1 MPGYNPDDYNL
12 AGAFAEIEH
21 ELMESMMRNMRRHQK
36 EEEQEGFE
44 WSQWQAEQLRDLER
58 YRLENKDKFT
68 EDFKAINDM
77 IADMIRQARATGK
90 ADEEISILEAIQM
103 GWNRGKKKKGVSG
116 EFFKQNDRKMNA
128 LIKATT
134 QDMEKAE
141 HAILRKANDE
151 YRKTIFNAVA
161 IANTGSLGYD
171 KCIDIATRDMRR
183 AGLRCVEYKNGSRHS
198 LEDYADMVI
207 KTTTKRAY
215 LTGEG
220 EMRAEWG
227 ISTVILNKRSSACPL
242 CLPWVGKVMID
253 DVWSNGGKGDG
264 KYPLLSHAIAEGL
277 YHPRC
282 KDSHTTFFPG
292 ISTEDSK
299 WTKKELQQ
307 LEEENKTEAKQKEAE
322 RQAKVHEREAEFA
335 IDPEEKQN
343 RQSMAEQSQRQA
355 DLEAEKLVRIAEGY
369 EEETIPRQPTDMA
382 ERRKQRLAERK
393 AQKGSRPVAA
403 QGIYYDDGINEKQRE
418 IIEQLAEEY
427 KTRLNEVL
435 PGAKKA
441 AGEVTMSGTTMR
453 LSSKSVIDAIHEFA
467 HTLANSS
474 ADKYGLT
481 HDQEFW
487 DEIKRIRREYR
498 KSVGDDT
505 SRWISSYEHSSRSVD
520 EFFAEAFAHAK
531 ASEMGIDLPKKYG
544 SDSMYS
550 QQVLDAV
557 NKYFK
562 KVIAKP
568 EETGYN
574 NTPLRKS
581 NKELAEVY
589 NRSVEQGWISA
600 LCGLRNYV
608 KQYNLLYDSVVGT
621 QTIDGVTVLGVSD
634 HFMDRVIGTAV
645 DPKIFKEQ
653 HRKISRSG
661 VPVEDIFNTLKSG
674 VSRAPIQN
682 QKTGEYSQTYY
693 GKKSVVTINPVSGI
707 LIQCNP
713 N

>member
-335 IDPEEKQN
+335 LDPEEK
-343 RQSMAEQSQRQA
+343 RAKRVLA
-355 DLEAEKLVRIAEGY
+355 
-369 EEETIPRQPTDMA
+369 
-382 ERRKQRLAERK
+382 RRKA
-393 AQKGSRPVAA
+393 
-403 QGIYYDDGINEKQRE
+403 
-418 IIEQLAEEY
+418 
-427 KTRLNEVL
+427 
-435 PGAKKA
+435 
-441 AGEVTMSGTTMR
+441 
-453 LSSKSVIDAIHEFA
+453 
-467 HTLANSS
+467 
-474 ADKYGLT
+474 
-481 HDQEFW
+481 
-487 DEIKRIRREYR
+487 
-498 KSVGDDT
+498 
-505 SRWISSYEHSSRSVD
+505 
-520 EFFAEAFAHAK
+520 
-531 ASEMGIDLPKKYG
+531 
-544 SDSMYS
+544 
-550 QQVLDAV
+550 
-557 NKYFK
+557 
-562 KVIAKP
+562 
-568 EETGYN
+568 
-574 NTPLRKS
+574 
-581 NKELAEVY
+581 ELAELEGPALRERIGQWGQAEHYTNIGLLSRRVRY
-589 NRSVEQGWISA
+589 YTGGDKYRPKYFNITDRWIVGEKNSRPKVIHSNKVE
-600 LCGLRNYV
+600 V
-608 KQYNLLYDSVVGT
+608 
-621 QTIDGVTVLGVSD
+621 DGVTYKVDGRYVKLKPSKNEIRIAKLISD
-634 HFMDRVIGTAV
+634 RIGTEV
-645 DPKIFKEQ
+645 RILPKIDYPLGKKTPDYIIRGREYDL
-653 HRKISRSG
+653 KTITGAGNS
-661 VPVEDIFNTLKSG
+661 TLRDAVKRKSG
-674 VSRAPIQN
+674 QSRNFIFDVTNSKLTDNNISQ
-682 QKTGEYSQTYY
+682 QLHMMYSDYHTEFVDEIIIIRGDIIEAVY
-693 GKKSVVTINPVSGI
+693 KRK
-707 LIQCNP
+707 
-713 N
+713 

>member
-36 EEEQEGFE
+36 EEEQEGIE

-335 IDPEEKQN
+335 LDPEEKKAKQ
-343 RQSMAEQSQRQA
+343 ALTEQILRQA
-355 DLEAEKLVRIAEGY
+355 DLESGQPNRIVEGY
-369 EEETIPRQPTDMA
+369 EENDRSVA
-382 ERRKQRLAERK
+382 ESVSSYAKGNSAGVWPQGGTLIEKDKLDSLIMYGKERGIKLANFENYDGDVKLLEEFIDQLDDAVKDFPSVVNGRKQFRLQLSFKMDDHDYAVTNGSTITINGFVFRSREALKRDYEDK
-393 AQKGSRPVAA
+393 VIHNWFAKDTDYRSIATHEAAHVITNVYQKKYA
-403 QGIYYDDGINEKQRE
+403 GIFTSINAGKTRHEIKRT
-418 IIEQLAEEY
+418 IIEQIGEY
-427 KTRLNEVL
+427 AT
-435 PGAKKA
+435 
-441 AGEVTMSGTTMR
+441 
-453 LSSKSVIDAIHEFA
+453 
-467 HTLANSS
+467 
-474 ADKYGLT
+474 
-481 HDQEFW
+481 Q
-487 DEIKRIRREYR
+487 DEKELI
-498 KSVGDDT
+498 
-505 SRWISSYEHSSRSVD
+505 
-520 EFFAEAFAHAK
+520 AEAF
-531 ASEMGIDLPKKYG
+531 
-544 SDSMYS
+544 S
-550 QQVLDAV
+550 Q
-557 NKYFK
+557 Y
-562 KVIAKP
+562 
-568 EETGYN
+568 
-574 NTPLRKS
+574 KS
-581 NKELAEVY
+581 G
-589 NRSVEQGWISA
+589 NRSE
-600 LCGLRNYV
+600 L
-608 KQYNLLYDSVVGT
+608 
-621 QTIDGVTVLGVSD
+621 VLNILG
-634 HFMDRVIGTAV
+634 FC
-645 DPKIFKEQ
+645 
-653 HRKISRSG
+653 
-661 VPVEDIFNTLKSG
+661 
-674 VSRAPIQN
+674 
-682 QKTGEYSQTYY
+682 
-693 GKKSVVTINPVSGI
+693 GI
-707 LIQCNP
+707 L
-713 N
+713 

>member
-103 GWNRGKKKKGVSG
+103 GWNRGRKKKGVSG

-264 KYPLLSHAIAEGL
+264 EYPLLSHAIAEGL

-282 KDSHTTFFPG
+282 KDSHATFFPG
-292 ISTEDSK
+292 ISTEGSK

-307 LEEENKTEAKQKEAE
+307 LEEENKAEAKQKEAE

-335 IDPEEKQN
+335 LDPEEKQN

-369 EEETIPRQPTDMA
+369 EEERIQQNT
-382 ERRKQRLAERK
+382 
-393 AQKGSRPVAA
+393 AA
-403 QGIYYDDGINEKQRE
+403 HQEE
-418 IIEQLAEEY
+418 AIE
-427 KTRLNEVL
+427 
-435 PGAKKA
+435 
-441 AGEVTMSGTTMR
+441 
-453 LSSKSVIDAIHEFA
+453 
-467 HTLANSS
+467 NS
-474 ADKYGLT
+474 T
-481 HDQEFW
+481 
-487 DEIKRIRREYR
+487 
-498 KSVGDDT
+498 
-505 SRWISSYEHSSRSVD
+505 
-520 EFFAEAFAHAK
+520 
-531 ASEMGIDLPKKYG
+531 
-544 SDSMYS
+544 
-550 QQVLDAV
+550 
-557 NKYFK
+557 
-562 KVIAKP
+562 KVQTGGR
-568 EETGYN
+568 ETGGRRYL
-574 NTPLRKS
+574 P
-581 NKELAEVY
+581 
-589 NRSVEQGWISA
+589 
-600 LCGLRNYV
+600 
-608 KQYNLLYDSVVGT
+608 
-621 QTIDGVTVLGVSD
+621 
-634 HFMDRVIGTAV
+634 F
-645 DPKIFKEQ
+645 DPDNPRDVNAADAY
-653 HRKISRSG
+653 RKISRVYDAEKIAEATG
-661 VPVEDIFNTLKSG
+661 FTIEDI
-674 VSRAPIQN
+674 
-682 QKTGEYSQTYY
+682 
-693 GKKSVVTINPVSGI
+693 VTIKRHLFFDKHKLYDSYGPLFPDYDIAVAWRRLQQGKPEQRDII
-707 LIQCNP
+707 LLHHELLESQFEKEYNLDIAGAHALANKQYNWEAEMFKLFGEEGEP
-713 N
+713 YGLL